1 MKEKRC
7 YIRVKPKDD
16 EPVEIQLIGA
26 NFIDVLNAKDI
37 SEGGVGIFV
46 EHDFEGCKIG
56 GLIDIIVKLPQIN
69 SYKVKGRIIH
79 KHIADSHFFGV
90 EFVDISEE
98 ARKFIR
104 KYVEKRLQEESK

>member
-46 EHDFEGCKIG
+46 EHDFEGCKKG
-56 GLIDIIVKLPQIN
+56 GLIDIYSKVTTDKL
-69 SYKVKGRIIH
+69 
-79 KHIADSHFFGV
+79 
-90 EFVDISEE
+90 
-98 ARKFIR
+98 
-104 KYVEKRLQEESK
+104 L